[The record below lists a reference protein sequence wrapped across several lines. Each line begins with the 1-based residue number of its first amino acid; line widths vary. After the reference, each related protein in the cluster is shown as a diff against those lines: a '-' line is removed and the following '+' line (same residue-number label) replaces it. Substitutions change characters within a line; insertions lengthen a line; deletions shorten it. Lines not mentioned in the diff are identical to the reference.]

1 MGNAIKS
8 PNLILADRRRK
19 TERGQIR
26 RRIFYI
32 TRAMNRAKNPEWKDL
47 WKRKKEELEK
57 NL

>member
-1 MGNAIKS
+1 MKIFKEAEVEFKNPA
-8 PNLILADRRRK
+8 
-19 TERGQIR
+19 
-26 RRIFYI
+26 RRIFYL

>member
-8 PNLILADRRRK
+8 PNLILADGRRGTGRSIL
-19 TERGQIR
+19 RG
-26 RRIFYI
+26 IFYI

-47 WKRKKEELEK
+47 WERKKEELEK